1 MPTAHCRLP
10 ISDCLSL
17 IAMLKFILF
26 VLVFFLAIRM
36 IMRVLKIG
44 VHFFSGESPR
54 RSERAS
60 GSFSTGKQIVEADY
74 EVIES
79 HLKDKERQGG
89 K

>member
-26 VLVFFLAIRM
+26 VIVFFLAIRM

-54 RSERAS
+54 RSEEAS
-60 GSFSTGKQIVEADY
+60 GSFSTGKQIEEADY

-79 HLKDKERQGG
+79 HLKDKDGQVG